1 MFGNQWTAFL
11 NLLQRIRRS
20 RSESDQSLVDRVL
33 YSAKCLQ
40 AVSDREIRNY
50 LESLRDNVLS
60 AGDVRTANVLEGGL
74 ALVVE
79 GVRRALGIE
88 LYPVQVQ
95 AGIALTRGHVAEMAT
110 GEGKTLT
117 AALPAVMHA
126 LKGRGVHVA
135 TSNHYLAERDWQE
148 LSPVYELLGLTSA
161 FVSDKSTLVEK
172 RAAYAT
178 DITYAAGHEFGFDYL
193 RDQIALRGAGHES
206 LGAAFRKS
214 FLGYGQR
221 PRLLQRGLAFTIV
234 DEIDNVMLDDAI
246 SPLLL
251 SAPTEDVAPDA
262 AVHDAACQFVR
273 TLEIDQ
279 DFRVVHV
286 TGEIQ
291 LTATGVER
299 AHAKVDDI
307 PVQQMRRPWLEYV
320 RQALRAHHIM
330 SRDVHYVISEE
341 GDVRIV
347 DESTGRI
354 FEDRSWNNGLHQAV
368 EAKEGMTI
376 TGEKKA
382 LARVTRQRF
391 FRLYE
396 DKCGMTGTATGSEAE
411 FRSIYGLDI
420 VPIPL
425 RCPTQRTMLPTRYFP
440 TAESKWK
447 AIADDVHERQRL
459 GQPVLIGTRSIQD
472 SESLSQLLHDQ
483 GIDHQVLNGRQDADE
498 AEIIRH
504 AGNSGT
510 VTIATNLAGRGTDIK
525 PSPKALA
532 KGGLHV
538 VGAARHRSRRIDR
551 QLVGRSARQGDP
563 GSAQF
568 FVSAEDEL
576 LVRDAPRLSNSIAN
590 STGRPNSQFDKSI
603 QRVQQG
609 VERRNA
615 RQRQLMLQADLER
628 DTTLAKLWGHA
639 S

>member
-1 MFGNQWTAFL
+1 V
-11 NLLQRIRRS
+11 NLLKLAKRS
-20 RSESDQSLVDRVL
+20 RLKSDQSLVHRVV
-33 YSAKCLQ
+33 SAANCLQ
-40 AVSDREIRNY
+40 GATDEVIRGY
-50 LESLRDNVLS
+50 LEAVRDNVLS
-60 AGDVRTANVLEGGL
+60 TGDVQDPEILEGGM
-74 ALVVE
+74 ALIVE
-79 GVRRALGIE
+79 GVRRALGIN
-88 LYPVQVQ
+88 LYPVQIL

-135 TSNHYLAERDWQE
+135 TSNHYLAERDWHE
-148 LSPVYELLGLTSA
+148 LAPVYELLGLTSA
-161 FVSDKSTLVEK
+161 FVSDESTLPEK
-172 RAAYAT
+172 RASYAA

-193 RDQIALRGAGHES
+193 RDQIALRGDDQQP
-206 LGAAFRKS
+206 LGASFRKS

-221 PRLLQRGLAFTIV
+221 PRLLQRGLAFTVV

-251 SAPTEDVAPDA
+251 SAPTEDVAPDSSVHA
-262 AVHDAACQFVR
+262 AASQFVR
-273 TLEIDQ
+273 TLEVDQ
-279 DFRVVHV
+279 DFRIVHI
-286 TGEIQ
+286 TGEIH
-291 LTATGVER
+291 LTSLGIER
-299 AHAKVDDI
+299 VHKKVDDI
-307 PVQQMRRPWLEYV
+307 PIQQMRRPWLEYV
-320 RQALRAHHIM
+320 CQALRAHHIM
-330 SRDVHYVISEE
+330 QRDVHYVISDE

-396 DKCGMTGTATGSEAE
+396 NKCGMTGTATGSEAE
-411 FRSIYGLDI
+411 FRSIYNLDV

-425 RCPTQRTMLPTRYFP
+425 RCPSQRRMLPTRYFP
-440 TAESKWK
+440 NAESKWA
-447 AIADDVHERQRL
+447 AIAKDVEERQQN
-459 GQPVLIGTRSIQD
+459 GQPVLIGTRSIHD
-472 SESLSQLLHDQ
+472 SDCLSQLLHDRN
-483 GIDHQVLNGRQDADE
+483 IDHQVLNGRQDADE

-510 VTIATNLAGRGTDIK
+510 ITIATNLAGRGTDIK
-525 PSPKALA
+525 PSQQALA

-538 VGAARHRSRRIDR
+538 IGAARHRSQRIDR
-551 QLVGRSARQGDP
+551 QLIGRSARQGDP

-576 LVRDAPRLSNSIAN
+576 LIREAPRLVQSIAARTRR
-590 STGRPNSQFDKSI
+590 SEVVGAFDKAI
-603 QRVQQG
+603 QRFQQG
-609 VERRNA
+609 VERRSA